1 MTELDNIAETERA
14 VVFACESQHLVGIIH
29 APEGAQTGLVM
40 VSGGD
45 QYRVGSH
52 RMFVEL
58 GRTLANAGVAVLR
71 FDHRGI
77 GDTAGSYHGFEN
89 LHTDIQAAIAELKRN
104 CPEVKRIVL
113 AGLCDGAS
121 AALIASAELSG
132 VDELVLIN
140 PWVHT
145 SDLEARTRLINYYV
159 SRLKS
164 RDFWKKFLRGQ
175 IKISESWRSLTGYL
189 KMFLRSIF
197 SLGQANNDAQSYV
210 RQMLQGVNRFNGP
223 IYVVLSGQDLV
234 AQQFQQLAT
243 IDRAWKDSIEKP
255 GVQVT
260 KIPGADHT
268 FSISA
273 ERRKFE
279 QIMLDWFAEKA
290 K

>member
-1 MTELDNIAETERA
+1 MGIPRSIEQA
-14 VVFACESQHLVGIIH
+14 VTFPCADGRLVGVIH
-29 APEGAQTGLVM
+29 APENARTGMVM

-52 RMFVEL
+52 RVFVEL
-58 GRTLANAGVAVLR
+58 ARALAGAGVAVMR

-77 GDTAGSYHGFEN
+77 GDTGGDYHGFEY
-89 LHTDIQAAIAELKRN
+89 LHEDIRAAIAELKRA
-104 CPEVKRIVL
+104 CPALERIVIG
-113 AGLCDGAS
+113 GLCDGAS
-121 AALIASAELSG
+121 AALIAAEKLSG

-145 SDLEARTRLINYYV
+145 SDLEARTRLINYYA

-164 RDFWKKFLRGQ
+164 RDFWGKFFRGQ

-189 KMFLRSIF
+189 KMFLRSAF
-197 SLGQANNDAQSYV
+197 SWGSSNTDPQSYV
-210 RQMLQGVNRFNGP
+210 RRMLSGARGFDGP
-223 IYVVLSGQDLV
+223 LYIVLSGQDLV

-243 IDRAWKDSIEKP
+243 IDRSWKALMEKP
-255 GVQVT
+255 GVRVA

-268 FSISA
+268 FSVSK
-273 ERRKFE
+273 ERRAFE
-279 QIMLDWFAEKA
+279 QIMLAWFGQEA